1 MPQVRYQAE
10 VWPPALEA
18 RMALAV
24 ERGIRIGGVDED
36 VRVRDE
42 H

>member
-1 MPQVRYQAE
+1 
-10 VWPPALEA
+10 
-18 RMALAV
+18 MALSM
-24 ERGIRIGGVDED
+24 EGGIRIGGVDED